1 MERRGAYNRSTMRSL
16 LSSRAVFVSGKG
28 GVGKTTVAAA
38 LALASARSGRET
50 LLAEV
55 EQREGLAPIFGLE
68 KLGHTERRIEPHLQG
83 ISIEPD
89 ESLVEYL
96 QHFYRIPRMSRALV
110 QSRAVEFA
118 TQVAPGLRDILLVG
132 RLKEAEVRVDELGK
146 KAFEQ
151 IVVDSPP
158 TGRLPRF
165 LDAPRAITEIVP
177 SGPVGRQARGVL
189 DMISS
194 EERAQVVLVTLPE
207 ELPLQETLESV
218 AALREIG
225 VATGPVVCNQV
236 WPRALEPSDRDG
248 LIERGLAAG
257 MDRGDA
263 EAMADV
269 VARAAERAERQHRLL
284 KDLEHELGSPPI
296 VLPYLFVAELRRGE
310 VETMG
315 RALAASGRLA

>member
-1 MERRGAYNRSTMRSL
+1 MRSL

-38 LALASARSGRET
+38 LALASARMGRET

-55 EQREGLAPIFGLE
+55 EQREGLAPAFGLE

-83 ISIEPD
+83 ISVEPD

-96 QHFYRIPRMSRALV
+96 QHFYKIPRMSRALV

-132 RLKEAEVRVDELGK
+132 RLKESEVRTGARGQKVFDHVIVD
-146 KAFEQ
+146 A
-151 IVVDSPP
+151 PP

-165 LDAPRAITEIVP
+165 LDAPRAITEIVA

-189 DMISS
+189 DMITSQQ
-194 EERAQVVLVTLPE
+194 RAQVVLVTLPE
-207 ELPLQETLESV
+207 ELPLQETLESIE
-218 AALREIG
+218 ALREVG

-236 WPRALEPSDRDG
+236 WPRVLEPADRG
-248 LIERGLAAG
+248 SLIERGVAAG
-257 MDRGDA
+257 MQQADA
-263 EAMADV
+263 ETMADV
-269 VARAAERAERQHRLL
+269 VSRAAERAERQHKLL
-284 KDLEHELGSPPI
+284 RGFEDELGVAPI

-310 VETMG
+310 VETLG
-315 RALAASGRLA
+315 RALATSGRLA